1 MASPAKAAPKAA
13 AAKKAPTP
21 AAKKPAAPAT
31 KKAAA
36 PAAVKPA
43 PAKAVASNG
52 KATSSNPAVNIQP
65 ILNQQRNAPA
75 PTQKYGTVSQRLPI
89 GLDEKTRLSSV
100 TMLNQLLADTITL
113 RDMYKKHH
121 WQVVGPTFYQL
132 HLLFDKHYEEQAELV
147 DTIAERIQI
156 LGGVAVAM
164 AHDVAELSSIPR
176 VPRDREDAP
185 VQVSRL
191 LDGHQRILKNCHD
204 YAGKADDAGDD
215 GTNDLI
221 VSNLIRTNEMQVWF
235 VSEHVVDSPLTQAK

>member
-1 MASPAKAAPKAA
+1 MASPAKTAAPKGPAT
-13 AAKKAPTP
+13 KKAAP
-21 AAKKPAAPAT
+21 AAKKPAAAS
-31 KKAAA
+31 AS
-36 PAAVKPA
+36 
-43 PAKAVASNG
+43 SNG
-52 KATSSNPAVNIQP
+52 KGANTGKGAGSNAAVDIQP
-65 ILNQQRNAPA
+65 RLNQQQNAPS
-75 PTQKYGTVSQRLPI
+75 PTQRYGTVSQRLPI
-89 GLDEKTRLSSV
+89 GLSEPTRRESV

-132 HLLFDKHYEEQAELV
+132 HLLFDKHYEEQSVLV
-147 DTIAERIQI
+147 DAIAERIQI

-176 VPRDREDAP
+176 VPRDREEAP

-204 YAGKADDAGDD
+204 YASKADDSGDD

-221 VSNLIRTNEMQVWF
+221 VSQLVRTNEMQVWF
-235 VSEHVVDSPLTQAK
+235 VAEHVVDSPLTQAE

>member
-1 MASPAKAAPKAA
+1 MATPAKTAAPKAA
-13 AAKKAPTP
+13 APKKDAAPAKKATAS
-21 AAKKPAAPAT
+21 AAN
-31 KKAAA
+31 
-36 PAAVKPA
+36 
-43 PAKAVASNG
+43 NG
-52 KATSSNPAVNIQP
+52 KGAGTNPAVDIQP
-65 ILNQQRNAPA
+65 ILNQQNHAPA

-89 GLDEKTRLSSV
+89 GLDEATRQGSV

-132 HLLFDKHYEEQAELV
+132 HLLFDKHYEEQAVLV
-147 DTIAERIQI
+147 DAIAERIQI

-164 AHDVAELSSIPR
+164 AHDVAEFSSIPR
-176 VPRDREDAP
+176 VPRDREEAP

-204 YAGKADDAGDD
+204 YASKADDSGDD

-221 VSNLIRTNEMQVWF
+221 VSQLVRTNELQVWF
-235 VSEHVVDSPLTQAK
+235 VSEHVVESPLTRAE

>member
-1 MASPAKAAPKAA
+1 MASSAKAVAPKS
-13 AAKKAPTP
+13 T
-21 AAKKPAAPAT
+21 AT

-36 PAAVKPA
+36 PAAKKSA
-43 PAKAVASNG
+43 ASSTGGANAGKGAGSNAAVD
-52 KATSSNPAVNIQP
+52 IQP
-65 ILNQQRNAPA
+65 RLNQQQNAPM
-75 PTQKYGTVSQRLPI
+75 PTQRYGTVSQRLPI
-89 GLDEKTRLSSV
+89 GLGETIRQDSV

-132 HLLFDKHYEEQAELV
+132 HLLFDKHYEEQAVLV
-147 DTIAERIQI
+147 DAIAERIQI

-176 VPRDREDAP
+176 VPRDREEAP

-191 LDGHQRILKNCHD
+191 LDAHRILLENCHD
-204 YAGKADDAGDD
+204 YASKADESGDD

-221 VSNLIRTNEMQVWF
+221 VSQLVRTNEMQVWF
-235 VSEHVVDSPLTQAK
+235 VAEHVVDSPLTKAE